1 MLPESIEKTF
11 VSIILGLGAFF
22 HRLTGLVCSRGSRHP
37 KLRGP
42 VTSCRTF
49 YFIFFYLFGH
59 PGTQNERPA
68 LLETSRKRVMDTQSW
83 GPIDFTI
90 QDKNTPK

>member
-1 MLPESIEKTF
+1 MFIVGDPGTQ
-11 VSIILGLGAFF
+11 
-22 HRLTGLVCSRGSRHP
+22 

-59 PGTQNERPA
+59 PGTPNERPA
-68 LLETSRKRVMDTQSW
+68 LLETSRKRVMETQSW

-90 QDKNTPK
+90 QDKNTAK